1 MVVIMIYVPLL
12 VVFRKNYSTFQLIR
26 FLIIAVLP
34 LSLDVN
40 VVALII
46 SLPLTVFITL
56 VVGKNSI
63 VIVVIEVTSIKI
75 Q

>member
-1 MVVIMIYVPLL
+1 MIYVPLL

-26 FLIIAVLP
+26 FLIITVFP

-40 VVALII
+40 VVVSII
-46 SLPLTVFITL
+46 SLQLTVFIIL
-56 VVGKNSI
+56 VVVTNSI
-63 VIVVIEVTSIKI
+63 VIVVIEATSIKI